1 MNELERRIADGLRRT
16 AAGIA
21 AENRLDD
28 VVSAPG
34 RTSLRRRTWRAP
46 LSVAAAV
53 AVAAGGIG
61 VFNAADSDP
70 PAASERTVPLALP
83 GPQPNV
89 DHWHAALGF
98 QLCSDEPDLRVSGTL
113 EEVDSNGEL
122 VNESF
127 LRTGVHSHD
136 DGLIHWHP
144 YGVAASGERA
154 RLRVFFDNYGIDLND
169 DSLSVPSTLLVDP
182 ATALPG
188 DDVEPFYDEDVTEC
202 DGRPATLQVVV
213 WPDAADPATSV
224 TYTEDFD
231 EIPFDRD
238 GMAITVAFVPDDV
251 VVTMPPW
258 SSDIAALS
266 EQTGGDVDAGTPDS
280 AAVATSALSSLGV
293 STSR

>member
-1 MNELERRIADGLRRT
+1 MNDLEQRICAGLQRT
-16 AAGIA
+16 AAGIKAVDRLGDVLA
-21 AENRLDD
+21 AAGP
-28 VVSAPG
+28 SAG
-34 RTSLRRRTWRAP
+34 VRRRTWRGP
-46 LSVAAAV
+46 LSVAAAAV
-53 AVAAGGIG
+53 AVAAGGVG
-61 VFNAADSDP
+61 LFNAADSDP
-70 PAASERTVPLALP
+70 PAASQRTVPAALP

-98 QLCSDEPDLRVSGTL
+98 QLCSDEPDLRVSGAL
-113 EEVDSNGEL
+113 EEVDAAGDL

-144 YGVAASGERA
+144 YGVAASGDRA
-154 RLRVFFDNYGIDLND
+154 RLRVFFDNYRIDLND

-182 ATALPG
+182 ATALPRDG
-188 DDVEPFYDEDVTEC
+188 VDSFYDEDVTRC
-202 DGRPATLQVVV
+202 DGVPATLQVVV

-224 TYTEDFD
+224 TYTEDFG

-258 SSDIAALS
+258 STDVVELIAA
-266 EQTGGDVDAGTPDS
+266 EDVDAASPTTTPP
-280 AAVATSALSSLGV
+280 TS
-293 STSR
+293 TP